1 MNNEKLKDIIAKA
14 RPNLKDNSI
23 KIYISNLNKLMKL
36 FESDNLEFLKEEK
49 KVLEKLKNL
58 SNNSIRNYLNSIL
71 IYLLAIDKNDKFK
84 REIKFYGDMRDDLN
98 KKYENEQ
105 ASGIISDKQKNN
117 LVDIKEVYQMIE
129 TIGKEIKDKNIK
141 NKDEMTSKEKQ
152 LLMIYTILNIYVR
165 LPLRNDVGGGMEA
178 INKRTYNKLTD
189 EQKKE
194 NNYLLVEK
202 SGMKL
207 ILNKYKTSKNYEENI
222 IDVPKDLEKLIRTY
236 IKINGMGVL
245 FKTSTGKPLTRN
257 ELSQLLLRTSKK
269 YMNKNIST
277 TMLRKIYLSSKYSD
291 VLDDMKEDAKIMG
304 HSTSTAQNVYIKK
317 KDDSL
322 EKPE

>member
-1 MNNEKLKDIIAKA
+1 MNNEKLNNIIRKA

-36 FESDNLEFLKEEK
+36 FETDNLEFLKDEK
-49 KVLEKLKNL
+49 KVLEKLNNL
-58 SNNSIRNYLNSIL
+58 SNNSIRNYLNAIL
-71 IYLLAIDKNDKFK
+71 IYLMAIDKDDKFK
-84 REIKFYGDMRDDLN
+84 KEIKFYGDMRDDLN
-98 KKYENEQ
+98 KKYEDEQ

-117 LVDIKEVYQMIE
+117 LVDIKEVYEMIE
-129 TIGKEIKDKNIK
+129 KIGKEIKDKKIK
-141 NKDEMTSKEKQ
+141 NKDEITPKQKQ

-165 LPLRNDVGGGMEA
+165 LPLRNDVAGGMEA

-304 HSTSTAQNVYIKK
+304 HSTATAQNVYIKK

>member
-98 KKYENEQ
+98 KKYEDEQ

>member
-1 MNNEKLKDIIAKA
+1 MNNEKLKDIITKA

-23 KIYISNLNKLMKL
+23 KIYISNLNKLMKV
-36 FESDNLEFLKEEK
+36 FETDNLEFLKQEK

-71 IYLLAIDKNDKFK
+71 IYLLAINKDDKFK
-84 REIKFYGDMRDDLN
+84 KEIKFYGDMRDDLN
-98 KKYENEQ
+98 KKYEDEQ

-165 LPLRNDVGGGMEA
+165 LPLRNDVAGMEA
-178 INKRTYNKLTD
+178 INKRTYNKLT
-189 EQKKE
+189 EEEKKE
-194 NNYLLVEK
+194 NNYLVVEK

-236 IKINGMGVL
+236 IKI
-245 FKTSTGKPLTRN
+245 K
-257 ELSQLLLRTSKK
+257 
-269 YMNKNIST
+269 
-277 TMLRKIYLSSKYSD
+277 
-291 VLDDMKEDAKIMG
+291 
-304 HSTSTAQNVYIKK
+304 H
-317 KDDSL
+317 
-322 EKPE
+322 

>member
-36 FESDNLEFLKEEK
+36 FETDNLEFLKEEK

-71 IYLLAIDKNDKFK
+71 IYLLAIDKDDKFK
-84 REIKFYGDMRDDLN
+84 KEIKFYGDMRDDLN
-98 KKYENEQ
+98 KKYEDEQ

-165 LPLRNDVGGGMEA
+165 LPLRNDVAGMEA
-178 INKRTYNKLTD
+178 INKRTYNKLT
-189 EQKKE
+189 EEEKKE
-194 NNYLLVEK
+194 NNYLVVEK

-245 FKTSTGKPLTRN
+245 FKTSTGKALTRN
-257 ELSQLLLRTSKK
+257 ELSQLLLKTSKK

-304 HSTSTAQNVYIKK
+304 HSTATAQNVYIKK